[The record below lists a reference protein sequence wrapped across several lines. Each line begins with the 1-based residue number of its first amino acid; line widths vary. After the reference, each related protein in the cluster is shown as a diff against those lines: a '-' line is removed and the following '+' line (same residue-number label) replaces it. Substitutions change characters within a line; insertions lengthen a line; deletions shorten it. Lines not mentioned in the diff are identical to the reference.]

1 MLRWLAYLVLLDR
14 FCLVSL
20 DFDFGFFGGLVGE
33 DEEDGGGLDESRVD
47 FRVGAGLGGIR
58 EAIATS
64 FGSGVR

>member
-1 MLRWLAYLVLLDR
+1 M
-14 FCLVSL
+14 SL